1 MFEGWGSSWEWATSI
16 CTFTGRSHP
25 SFLFDIICFVCIFY
39 LFCNICVGL
48 SVQGTSSHLRK
59 VGFQAHKNT
68 QRIIFR
74 WQKYSDNY
82 SLNFVKRESF
92 HIEIILNN
100 FQAHKNT
107 QRIIFRLQIQYKYS
121 QNLSRNSVKREF
133 FHIEMILK
141 NFLTVTFAILF
152 ALQQCAAVTTVLW
165 KEYILITSDC
175 TLG

>member
-74 WQKYSDNY
+74 LQKYSENN

-92 HIEIILNN
+92 HIEIKNSHRDFCNIVCPAAMCGGHHGSLKRIYINNIWLYTWLIFVTQLVVMMVATYIRCEKHLMKLKLN
-100 FQAHKNT
+100 
-107 QRIIFRLQIQYKYS
+107 L
-121 QNLSRNSVKREF
+121 
-133 FHIEMILK
+133 
-141 NFLTVTFAILF
+141 VTSL
-152 ALQQCAAVTTVLW
+152 
-165 KEYILITSDC
+165 
-175 TLG
+175 

>member
-1 MFEGWGSSWEWATSI
+1 MFEGWGSSWEWATPI

-74 WQKYSDNY
+74 LQKYS
-82 SLNFVKRESF
+82 E
-92 HIEIILNN
+92 
-100 FQAHKNT
+100 
-107 QRIIFRLQIQYKYS
+107 
-121 QNLSRNSVKREF
+121 NLSPNLVKREF

-152 ALQQCAAVTTVLW
+152 ALQQCAAVTTVL
-165 KEYILITSDC
+165 
-175 TLG
+175 

>member
-25 SFLFDIICFVCIFY
+25 SFFFDIICFVCIFY

-74 WQKYSDNY
+74 LQKYS
-82 SLNFVKRESF
+82 E
-92 HIEIILNN
+92 
-100 FQAHKNT
+100 
-107 QRIIFRLQIQYKYS
+107 
-121 QNLSRNSVKREF
+121 NLSPNLVKREF

-152 ALQQCAAVTTVLW
+152 ALQQCAAVTTVL
-165 KEYILITSDC
+165 
-175 TLG
+175 

>member
-74 WQKYSDNY
+74 
-82 SLNFVKRESF
+82 
-92 HIEIILNN
+92 
-100 FQAHKNT
+100 
-107 QRIIFRLQIQYKYS
+107 LQIQYKYS

-152 ALQQCAAVTTVLW
+152 ALQQCAAVTTVL
-165 KEYILITSDC
+165 
-175 TLG
+175 